1 MANVSIVGNHSD
13 EKPIYLVTNTIM
25 GKSGSAID
33 ADINEA
39 GFGTPDGTIIIT
51 AGIASAKQ
59 KGLDGSWTD
68 ISL

>member
-1 MANVSIVGNHSD
+1 MANVSIIGNHSD
-13 EKPIYLVTNTIM
+13 EKPIYLVTDTII

-33 ADINEA
+33 TDINAE
-39 GFGTPDGTIIIT
+39 GFGTPEGPIIVT
-51 AGIASAKQ
+51 AGLASLKQ